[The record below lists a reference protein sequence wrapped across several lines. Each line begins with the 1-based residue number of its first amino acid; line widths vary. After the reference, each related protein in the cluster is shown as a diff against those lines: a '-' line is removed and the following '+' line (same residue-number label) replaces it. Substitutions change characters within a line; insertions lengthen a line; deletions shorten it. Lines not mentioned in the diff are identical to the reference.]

1 MSMPAMGG
9 IEGSAEEAD
18 ARHVPSASMS
28 RGGRLISLPGVKMG
42 NLEALGDAITG
53 SLLGRA
59 AEPSAGELTD
69 PGHTHER
76 NCLNCGSPLKGPFCS
91 QCGQRAHVHRSV
103 RGFGQDFLQG
113 MLNFE
118 GKFWHTLPML
128 AWRPGEMTRRYIAG
142 ERARFISPV
151 ALYLFTVFAMF
162 AALNFTGTLGSNGA
176 ETFQQRMK
184 ADIAENQANVAR
196 LQAKRQAA
204 AIAGKD
210 VADID
215 RRIARRNQ
223 DIADTQNAL
232 SGKSTT
238 SPADDDDIPSFI
250 RPFVKNAQENP
261 QLVSMKVQDAAS
273 KYSWLLIPISVP
285 FMWLLFPFRRR
296 YNTYDHMVFVT
307 YSLSFMMML
316 VVAGSL
322 LIEIGF
328 PTLASLL
335 FFVPPFHMYRQLKG
349 AYELSRFSAI
359 MRTMALVTFAFAAA
373 GMFMAAAVA
382 IGMS

>member
-1 MSMPAMGG
+1 
-9 IEGSAEEAD
+9 
-18 ARHVPSASMS
+18 
-28 RGGRLISLPGVKMG
+28 MG

-53 SLLGRA
+53 GFIGRA
-59 AEPSAGELTD
+59 LEPTAGEISD
-69 PGHTHER
+69 DGHTHEKS
-76 NCLNCGSPLKGPFCS
+76 CLNCGAPLRGPFCAE
-91 QCGQRAHVHRSV
+91 CGQRAHVHRSV
-103 RGFGQDFLQG
+103 RGFMQDFLQG

-162 AALNFTGTLGSNGA
+162 AALNFTGTLGSAHSNVNLQGGLK
-176 ETFQQRMK
+176 T
-184 ADIAENQANVAR
+184 DIADEQ
-196 LQAKRQAA
+196 A
-204 AIAGKD
+204 AIAKLQAQRAAA
-210 VADID
+210 VAAGQDLAAIE
-215 RRIARRNQ
+215 RKIAKKQAN
-223 DIADTQNAL
+223 IADDRNAL
-232 SGKSTT
+232 NGNSLTNAGGV
-238 SPADDDDIPSFI
+238 DDAPNWI
-250 RPFVKNAQENP
+250 RPFIKHAQENP
-261 QLVSMKVQDAAS
+261 QLVSARVQDAAS
-273 KYSWLLIPISVP
+273 KYSWLLIPLSVP

-322 LIEIGF
+322 LIELGL
-328 PTLASLL
+328 PSLASLL
-335 FFVPPFHMYRQLKG
+335 FFVPPFHMYRQLRG
-349 AYELSRFSAI
+349 AYELGRFSAV

-373 GMFMAAAVA
+373 GMFLAAAAA